1 MTKSAKGFSA
11 LKDAMFRRYFFGAVF
26 ATNATWIF
34 RVLLLWTA
42 WDLTHSTSFTGI
54 VTTMLLLPVAL
65 TRPIFGTW
73 VDRTDPVRLYAL
85 VSVGYLLCPATLL
98 VLSNAGAL
106 NKVAVLGIAIFYSLV
121 VAVFQPLRQSLGP
134 RLTSPDHIGSVM
146 VLASLNHNAGRLIAP
161 AIAGVVIAKFGINTA
176 SAMSIA
182 LYVPS
187 ILIAPTLILRA
198 SENRPEKKNFLRDF
212 SDGFVTA
219 WTHRPIRKALL
230 LGVFTFGP
238 ISSLSEMITLV
249 ADGIFEKGAQGLGM
263 MTSAFG
269 IGALAASATQVML
282 GTAHLHNNLLRLAVI
297 IVGLLSGGVMVT
309 AASFEAA
316 LIAAVLFGFGAIM
329 AAVSLQVSIQANVA
343 DHMRGR
349 VMSLWMMSAT
359 LATSITAVGITWAA
373 EYFGFQPVARLVFI
387 TALVIVTALALYTRD
402 SDQPAC
408 DTTSKNA

>member
-1 MTKSAKGFSA
+1 M
-11 LKDAMFRRYFFGAVF
+11 
-26 ATNATWIF
+26 
-34 RVLLLWTA
+34 
-42 WDLTHSTSFTGI
+42 
-54 VTTMLLLPVAL
+54 
-65 TRPIFGTW
+65 
-73 VDRTDPVRLYAL
+73 
-85 VSVGYLLCPATLL
+85 
-98 VLSNAGAL
+98 
-106 NKVAVLGIAIFYSLV
+106 
-121 VAVFQPLRQSLGP
+121 
-134 RLTSPDHIGSVM
+134 
-146 VLASLNHNAGRLIAP
+146 
-161 AIAGVVIAKFGINTA
+161 
-176 SAMSIA
+176 
-182 LYVPS
+182 PS

-309 AASFEAA
+309 AASFEA
-316 LIAAVLFGFGAIM
+316 VLFGFGAIM
-329 AAVSLQVSIQANVA
+329 AAVSLQGSIQANVA